1 MPYCSS
7 CGKEIPVDATF
18 CPSCGAT
25 TKTTATAA
33 PGPRPAGETEADR
46 LLRDSQTQNFW
57 FKRAVAY
64 VIDWIIVSI
73 VSGIIVFLVLIGMGL
88 AGALIFANPANFFV
102 PFQTAGFGLFGLSA
116 VLFLL
121 YFTLS
126 ESMYQKTIGKS
137 FMGLKVTTT
146 DGSKFDIGK
155 SFVRNFSKIY
165 WLLLLLDLIGGMFM
179 HVQPGQKFSDHVAN
193 TIVVSSR

>member
-64 VIDWIIVSI
+64 VIDWIIVGVATWI
-73 VSGIIVFLVLIGMGL
+73 IFGIIWLGLTRSFLL
-88 AGALIFANPANFFV
+88 ANPANLFF
-102 PFQTAGFGLFGLSA
+102 PLQPLGFGLTGLGS

-121 YFTLS
+121 YFTLG
-126 ESMYQKTIGKS
+126 EFMYQKTIGKS

-165 WLLLLLDLIGGMFM
+165 PLLLLLDLIGGMFM